1 MILDK
6 RCEFADAVALNTGAA
21 GSYLVG
27 DVYDTQAL
35 RDLGAGNT
43 LYLVIAVQTTA
54 TSGGAATGQFN
65 LVHDT
70 AANLGSATVLLSS
83 AAFTV
88 ASMIAGVTL
97 LAIALPM
104 EGTAYKRYL
113 GIQQVTGTA
122 AFTAGKIDAF
132 LVEDFAKFRHY
143 ADAVN

>member
-6 RCEFADAVALNTGAA
+6 RSEFADAVALNTGVA

-27 DVYDTQAL
+27 DVYDTQNL

-43 LYLVIAVQTTA
+43 LFLVIAVQTAA

-70 AANLGSATVLLSS
+70 VPGLGSATVLLSS
-83 AAFTV
+83 AVFTV
-88 ASMIAGVTL
+88 ASMTAGVVL

-104 EGTAYKRYL
+104 EGITYKRYL
-113 GIQQVTGTA
+113 GIQQVTGVA

-132 LVEDFAKFRHY
+132 LVEDFAKIRYY